1 MDHLEDV
8 HAELATGPVPSA
20 RAYGL
25 GHVSEPY
32 PPGVPR
38 VSVGQGNILPGGCVR
53 APEAY
58 WTVGEVGVGE
68 AQGTFC
74 TVEVDPGLIL
84 RPNVEGGDK
93 GSNSA
98 ALEVH
103 HAGDVGRSVHRD
115 GDPREGFAG
124 DRTLWER
131 DARRPGDPPHGPH
144 QGRERGEVVG
154 SHVEHRAS
162 AGLEVEVRVRMPVL
176 GAVAEHERRY
186 GDGLSYDPLVHDLA
200 AGLEAA
206 TQEGVRGT
214 ADPEVSLGRHFQHP
228 TPVLQAHCER
238 LLGVYVLA
246 SLQSRQRDLGV
257 DHRDCQVEDDLDL
270 FIGQQLLRAA
280 SLGHAVRLSLG
291 FGALE
296 HEVRTGDDLHVV
308 ERGPVLQI
316 DAADLAAPDYS
327 DLDRRVFA
335 DGRSFQLLSMS
346 ARSALRASLVSTSPV
361 PDDLY
366 YVALDP
372 GYVLSGERGGRE
384 DIVARVDVHVV
395 LLGVHAEV
403 FEA

>member
-8 HAELATGPVPSA
+8 HAGLATGPGLSA
-20 RAYGL
+20 RANGL
-25 GHVSEPY
+25 GHISEAY
-32 PPGVPR
+32 PPAVPR
-38 VSVGQGNILPGGCVR
+38 VSMGQGYIPPGACVR

-58 WTVGEVGVGE
+58 RTVGEVGVWE
-68 AQGTFC
+68 AQGAFS
-74 TVEVDPGLIL
+74 TVEVDPSL
-84 RPNVEGGDK
+84 RLSPDIEGGDQRPH
-93 GSNSA
+93 GA

-103 HAGDVGRSVHRD
+103 NAGDVGRGVHRD
-115 GDPREGFAG
+115 GGPGQGFAS
-124 DRTLWER
+124 DHSLRER

-144 QGRERGEVVG
+144 QGGERGEVVG

-176 GAVAEHERRY
+176 WAVAEHERRY

-214 ADPEVSLGRHFQHP
+214 ADPEVSLGGHFQHP
-228 TPVLQAHCER
+228 MPVFQAHCER

-246 SLQSRQRDLGV
+246 GLQSRQRDLGV

-270 FIGQQLLRAA
+270 FVGQQLLRAA
-280 SLGHAVRLSLG
+280 SLGHAVRLRLG

-296 HEVRTGDDLHVV
+296 QEVRTGDDLHVV

-335 DGRSFQLLSMS
+335 DARSFQSLSMS
-346 ARSALRASLVSTSPV
+346 AGQPEPACEMLTS
-361 PDDLY
+361 
-366 YVALDP
+366 
-372 GYVLSGERGGRE
+372 
-384 DIVARVDVHVV
+384 
-395 LLGVHAEV
+395 
-403 FEA
+403 